1 MKPRTKI
8 EHAMLALAEKLPPIT
23 EKQKQYA
30 FVHCFKPR
38 AIVKPRKHEVRCLC
52 CGHTGVY
59 DKVFIDS
66 FLRENQYDC
75 PYCGRTMQAERNSPD
90 TIWRESKFFTVLTTF
105 RGYQVART
113 WEVHRG
119 IYTNDKFARYSVFE
133 IFQIWITPEGKEV
146 ITGRQLHRAFNSTT
160 WDFISPLNIRRH
172 NAGGSGYYLFDDT
185 YNIAGNFLY
194 PDVRVTPLLK
204 RNGWNRRLL
213 KYQNAVAVT
222 DIMRLLLKSNTAE
235 MLVKTGQEDLL
246 LHMARSGKSPDNFIH
261 SIRIANRHGY
271 IVKDAQMWI
280 DMLEMA
286 AALGKD
292 THNPKV
298 VCPEDLRAA
307 HDALLAP
314 MRRHMEKIELEK
326 AREKAQNYEKRYQ
339 KEKAP
344 YFDICISDDKVNIS
358 VIRSVAEMAEE
369 GKKMHHCVF
378 ANGYYKRDDS
388 LILSAKDHEGNRL
401 ETVELSLKTFK
412 VVQSRARFNGM
423 SELHNEIVSLVN
435 SHAALFRQRA
445 KLKPQTS
452 SQQS

>member
-30 FVHCFKPR
+30 FDHCFNPR

-52 CGHTGVY
+52 CGQTGVY

-66 FLRENQYDC
+66 FLRNNQYDC
-75 PYCGRTMQAERNSPD
+75 PCCGRSVKAEKNSPD
-90 TIWRESKFFTVLTTF
+90 TKFRESKFFTVLTTF
-105 RGYQVART
+105 RGHQVART

-119 IYTNDKFARYSVFE
+119 NYANDKFARYNAFE
-133 IFQIWITPEGKEV
+133 IFQIWITPDGKEV
-146 ITGRQLHRAFNSTT
+146 ITGRRLHRSFNLTT
-160 WDFISPLNIRRH
+160 WDFISPRDIRKH

-185 YNIAGNFLY
+185 YDIAGNFLY

-204 RNGWNRRLL
+204 RNGWNRALL
-213 KYQNAVAVT
+213 RYQNAVAVT

-246 LHMARSGKSPDNFIH
+246 LYMARSGKSPANFIH

-286 AALGKD
+286 AALDKD

-314 MRRHMEKIELEK
+314 MRRLTEKRERELALK
-326 AREKAQNYEKRYQ
+326 KAQDYEKRYQ

-445 KLKPQTS
+445 KLKPHTS
-452 SQQS
+452 SR